1 MKRKRFTLFAVL
13 VLLAVIFSSITV
25 QAESYTYTNKK
36 KVMELPIPY
45 EVVATVSSS
54 AEFISPVD
62 MRVYGEHIYV
72 LDSERKDI
80 TLIDENYNVL
90 NRILFTKDSVVYE
103 TNQLSG
109 FYIFKDKFYV
119 ADYGKGCIFV
129 ADNKGNVLK
138 EIFLGED
145 VLGTTAFKPQCIIVD
160 HTGFVYIIS
169 ENEYRGIIVLNENL
183 EFESFYG
190 ALNVDVSASLLVD
203 MMWRNFMTDDQIDNS
218 VQYIP
223 GGYTDI
229 DIDENGFI
237 YTTRGVS
244 EKTTELIRKLNPA
257 GANVLAYTEEFG
269 DMELSKNDPTS
280 FSAVSIDSKG
290 FITALDKTRQ
300 RLFQYSPEGDLLYVF
315 GGKGSQNGLFQ
326 NAVCTAAFEEQ
337 LLILDKDTSS
347 LTVLKPTD
355 FGAMVREA
363 VTLYR
368 KAQFGD
374 SEELWNEI
382 LKQSGNYEYAYVG
395 LGKIYETN
403 KSYHK
408 AMEYYRLGD
417 SVENYSSA
425 MKKYRSELLKDSFG
439 VIMTVI
445 LIIVIVVTIIF
456 KKKIGRKNQE
466 RPKLYERGKIAYI
479 TYTLLHPADGY
490 ADLRYNGKYS
500 PLAANVIVIWWF
512 FVSCLNFNYNGY
524 IFNENNVNDFNI
536 WVILLSTVGVLFLFT
551 LSSVLLSSFFE
562 GKGKFGEIWIGLS
575 YALIPHVIWLT
586 AELLLTNVL
595 VAEEGAFVIFF
606 RIFFA
611 AWTLFLCFVAL
622 LEIHQYS
629 FSMNVASVLCSI
641 LGVLIVVFLV
651 FLMFNL
657 TAQITEFVKTIFSE
671 LNYRSLAG

>member
-13 VLLAVIFSSITV
+13 VLLAVIFCSITV

-129 ADNKGNVLK
+129 ADNKGNVLE

-257 GANVLAYTEEFG
+257 GANVLAYTDEFG

-439 VIMTVI
+439 AIMTVI

-456 KKKIGRKNQE
+456 KKKTGRKNLE

-479 TYTLLHPADGY
+479 IYTLLHPADGY

>member
-1 MKRKRFTLFAVL
+1 MKRKGLTLFAVL
-13 VLLAVIFSSITV
+13 VLLALIFCSITV

-45 EVVATVSSS
+45 EAVATVSSS

-62 MRVYGEHIYV
+62 MRVYDEHIYV
-72 LDSERKDI
+72 LDSARKDI

-90 NRILFTKDSVVYE
+90 NRILFTKDGVGYE
-103 TNQLSG
+103 ANQLSA
-109 FYIFKDKFYV
+109 FYIFEDTFYV

-190 ALNVDVSASLLVD
+190 ALNVDVSAALLVD

-257 GANVLAYTEEFG
+257 GSNVLAYTEEFG
-269 DMELSKNDPTS
+269 DMELVKNDPTS
-280 FSAVSIDSKG
+280 FAAISVDSNG

-300 RLFQYSPEGDLLYVF
+300 RLFQYSPEGDLLYIF
-315 GGKGSQNGLFQ
+315 GGKGQQNGLFI
-326 NAVCTAAFEEQ
+326 NAVCIANLGEE
-337 LLILDKDTSS
+337 LLVLDKDAAS
-347 LTVLKPTD
+347 LTVLKPTG

-368 KAQFGD
+368 KAQFTD
-374 SEELWNEI
+374 SKELWEEI
-382 LKQSGNYEYAYVG
+382 LKQSGNYEYAYLG
-395 LGKIYETN
+395 LGKIYETD
-403 KSYHK
+403 KSYSK

-425 MKKYRSELLKDSFG
+425 MKKYRSELLKNAFG
-439 VIMTVI
+439 FIMTGIVILVIVIFVIM
-445 LIIVIVVTIIF
+445 
-456 KKKIGRKNQE
+456 KKRAGTKKQDK
-466 RPKLYERGKIAYI
+466 PKLYERGKVAYI
-479 TYTLLHPADGY
+479 FYTLMHPSDGY

-500 PLAANVIVIWWF
+500 LLSANVIVLWWF

-536 WVILLSTVGVLFLFT
+536 WVILLSTVGVIFLFT

-575 YALIPHVIWLT
+575 YALVPHVVWLT
-586 AELLLTNVL
+586 AELILTNVL
-595 VAEEGAFVIFF
+595 VAEEGAFLVFF

-611 AWTLFLCFVAL
+611 AWTLFLCFISL
-622 LEIHQYS
+622 IEIHQYS
-629 FSMNVASVLCSI
+629 FSKAVASTICSVI
-641 LGVLIVVFLV
+641 GVLIVVFLV

-657 TAQITEFVKTIFSE
+657 TAQIVDFFKTIFNE
-671 LNYRSLAG
+671 LNYRNLAG

>member
-1 MKRKRFTLFAVL
+1 MKRKPFTLFAVL
-13 VLLAVIFSSITV
+13 VLLAVIFCSITV

-45 EVVATVSSS
+45 EVVATFSSS

-72 LDSERKDI
+72 LDSETKDI

-103 TNQLSG
+103 ANQLSG

-129 ADNKGNVLK
+129 ADNKGNVLE

-280 FSAVSIDSKG
+280 FSAVSVDSKG

-326 NAVCTAAFEEQ
+326 NAVCTAVFEEQ

-347 LTVLKPTD
+347 LTVLKPTV

-382 LKQSGNYEYAYVG
+382 LKQSGNYEYAYLG

-456 KKKIGRKNQE
+456 KKKTGRKNQE

-479 TYTLLHPADGY
+479 IYTLLHPADGY

-575 YALIPHVIWLT
+575 YALIPHVLWLT
-586 AELLLTNVL
+586 SELLLTNVL